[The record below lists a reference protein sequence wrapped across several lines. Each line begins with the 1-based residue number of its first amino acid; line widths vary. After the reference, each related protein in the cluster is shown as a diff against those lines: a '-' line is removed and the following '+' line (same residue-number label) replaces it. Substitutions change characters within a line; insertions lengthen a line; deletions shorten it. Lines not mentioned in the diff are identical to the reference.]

1 LGVLGGH
8 YQLKQDMN
16 GDRGREMRR
25 GRGMEYVCS
34 RRHEPTEAGFIYFF
48 KLIYV
53 FIETVQIHIFSS
65 SKKHI
70 VLGNTV
76 QAWFVR
82 WAFSRRMS
90 LIPIAHVFIV
100 PYKR

>member
-1 LGVLGGH
+1 MWIEGYTVALGVLGGH
-8 YQLKQDMN
+8 YQLKQDT

-34 RRHEPTEAGFIYFF
+34 RRHEPTEAGFIYFL

-53 FIETVQIHIFSS
+53 FIETVQIHIFGS

-70 VLGNTV
+70 VPGNIV
-76 QAWFVR
+76 QD
-82 WAFSRRMS
+82 
-90 LIPIAHVFIV
+90 
-100 PYKR
+100 